1 MASGENFNK
10 GLTATYRFQF
20 HRDFPFAEGAKL
32 AGYLSD
38 LGISHVYASPIMQ
51 SKPGSLH
58 GYDVTDF
65 AVINP
70 ELGGEEGFRQLAAAL
85 RQKDIGL
92 IVDIVPNHMAVGG
105 DDNRYWLDLLEK
117 GPDSAYADFFD
128 VDFNA
133 PGLQGKILTPFLGVS
148 YGEALK
154 SGELVLKERHDRPDA
169 FAVYYHDNCFPVRDV
184 DRLTI
189 HAKGLKEMNKP
200 EALHALL
207 ERQHYR
213 IANWRT
219 ANDILNYRR
228 FFEITTL
235 AGVRIERPD
244 AFDKVHRVP
253 LALYAEGLIDG
264 VRVDHVDG
272 LTDPAGYCEA
282 LRMGL
287 DARRAE
293 RPEGRRADAYIVVEN
308 ILAMS
313 ERLPSWP
320 IQGTTGYDFMNE
332 VSALQHRQAGAE
344 PLQNYWVEISRRPA
358 DFDEE
363 ETVARS
369 ELLERNFLGQLDAV
383 VDLLHRCA
391 LSLSSDR
398 DLTRGAMRRSVIS
411 LIRHLRVYRSYALG
425 GNHNPGPGPHLDA
438 AFKAAFAEP
447 SRDDQ
452 SLTLLQELL
461 NSRFD
466 SQTLQEAIRR
476 FNQLTAPVAAKAVE
490 DTAFYRYGVLLSRN
504 DVGFDASRMAMPLDE
519 FHRRMAHRASDWP
532 HGMLTTATH
541 DHKRGEDT
549 RARLAVLSEIPEL
562 WIDEARA
569 WSAANSDLRGAVD
582 AADEYMLFQTL
593 VGAWPYGLKADDA
606 QGLGEFAERIAEWQ
620 QKALREGKLRSSWL
634 TPNADYEEK
643 AQAYAKALLN
653 PKTGAQFL
661 TRIAEFVD
669 KLASAGMANSLTQVA
684 LRCLAPGVPDL
695 YRGGESWDLTLVDPD
710 NRRPV
715 DYEARAGMLAEP
727 AGRPASGA
735 LKLVLIRRLLDLRRR
750 APDLF
755 AAGDYEP
762 IRLAP
767 LEGVEPFG
775 FMRRHGEQCVVVL
788 LALRAGAQLFGTE
801 RLAPAPEVWGE
812 AQLDYDLAGF
822 KPVWGPRESED
833 TRLASLFGD
842 GPVAVWAKL

>member
-1 MASGENFNK
+1 MASGEQFNT

-20 HRDFPFAEGAKL
+20 HKDFPFAEGAKL
-32 AGYLSD
+32 AGYLRE

-70 ELGGEEGFRQLAAAL
+70 ELGGEDGFRQLAAAL
-85 RQKDIGL
+85 REKGLGL

-105 DDNRYWLDLLEK
+105 SDNPYWLDLLEK

-128 VDFNA
+128 VDFRA
-133 PGLQGKILTPFLGVS
+133 PGLEGRILTPFLGVS
-148 YGEALK
+148 YAEALK
-154 SGELVLKERHDRPDA
+154 TGELVLKERPDKPDS

-189 HAKGLKEMNKP
+189 RAKGLKEMNKP
-200 EALHALL
+200 DALHALL

-213 IANWRT
+213 IAHWRT

-235 AGVRIERPD
+235 AGVRIEQPE

-253 LALYAEGLIDG
+253 LQLYAEGLIDG
-264 VRVDHVDG
+264 VRVDHIDG

-282 LRMGL
+282 LRLGL
-287 DARRAE
+287 DARRGE

-308 ILAMS
+308 ILAMN
-313 ERLPSWP
+313 ERLPPWP

-332 VSALQHRQAGAE
+332 VSAVQHRAAGAE
-344 PLQNYWVEISRRPA
+344 PLQRYWVEISRRTH
-358 DFDEE
+358 DFDLE
-363 ETVARS
+363 ETYARS

-383 VDLLHRCA
+383 VDLMHRCA

-411 LIRHLRVYRSYALG
+411 LIRHLRVYRSYARG
-425 GNHNPGPGPHLDA
+425 GDENPGPGPHLDA

-452 SLTLLQELL
+452 ALALLQELL
-461 NSRFD
+461 SSRFD

-541 DHKRGEDT
+541 DHKRGEDA
-549 RARLAVLSEIPEL
+549 RARLAVLSEIPEI

-569 WSAANSDLRGAVD
+569 WSEANAELRGDVD
-582 AADEYMLFQTL
+582 PADEYMLFQTL
-593 VGAWPYGLKADDA
+593 VGAWPYGLKPDDA
-606 QGLGEFAERIAEWQ
+606 QGLAEFAERIAEWQ

-643 AQAYAKALLN
+643 AQAYAKALLD
-653 PKTGAQFL
+653 PKTGAPFL
-661 TRIAEFVD
+661 QR
-669 KLASAGMANSLTQVA
+669 LASFVGKIARPGMANSLTQVA

-695 YRGGESWDLTLVDPD
+695 YRGGELWDLTLVDPD

-715 DYEARAGMLAEP
+715 DYALRARLLAEA
-727 AGRPASGA
+727 AGEPKSGA
-735 LKLVLIRRLLDLRRR
+735 LKLTLIRRLLDLRRR

-762 IRLAP
+762 IRIEARD
-767 LEGVEPFG
+767 GVEPLG
-775 FMRRHGEQCVVVL
+775 FVRRHGDKAVVVL
-788 LALRAGAQLFGTE
+788 LALRAGAALFASE
-801 RLAPAPEVWGE
+801 RLSPEPQVWGE
-812 AQLDYDLAGF
+812 ARLDFDLTGF
-822 KPVWGPRESED
+822 RPIWGPEGGAGL
-833 TRLASLFGD
+833 RLAAAFADS
-842 GPVAVWAKL
+842 PVAVWARI